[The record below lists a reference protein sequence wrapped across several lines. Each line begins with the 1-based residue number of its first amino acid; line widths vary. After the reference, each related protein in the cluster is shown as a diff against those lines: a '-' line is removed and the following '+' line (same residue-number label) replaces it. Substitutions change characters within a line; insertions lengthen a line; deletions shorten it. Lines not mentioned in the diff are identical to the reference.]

1 MTSPSQESIRC
12 DLVELARQLGEPA
25 LELAILGEGNVSA
38 RAAND
43 TGDTFWVKASGSSLR
58 TLQETDLS
66 WVRLGAVLELLEH
79 DSLSEA
85 EVETALVSALVS
97 GQADAPQTDANQK
110 KPSVET
116 FLHALCLSSRA
127 GRGGASWVGHTHA
140 VAVNRI
146 LCSVAG
152 AEPFRRHIFPDAVV
166 VCGPAPAVVPY
177 VDPGFALA
185 KAVQAELEQFADI
198 YGGPPKLLLLENHG
212 LVALGQSAREVLN
225 ITLMADKWARTLLG
239 TYALGG
245 PRFLPDSEVARID
258 GRLDE
263 HYRRARLVE

>member
-1 MTSPSQESIRC
+1 MTPPPELIG
-12 DLVELARQLGEPA
+12 LARQLGEPG

-38 RAAND
+38 LAAD
-43 TGDTFWVKASGSSLR
+43 STSGETFWVKASGSSLR
-58 TLQETDLS
+58 MLSETDLS
-66 WVRLGAVLELLEH
+66 RVQLGAVLGLLEQGA
-79 DSLSEA
+79 LSEA
-85 EVETALVSALVS
+85 EVETALTAALVS
-97 GQADAPQTDANQK
+97 TQTDAPQIDVPPK

-116 FLHALCLSSRA
+116 FLHALCLGRA
-127 GRGGASWVGHTHA
+127 GASWVGHTHA

-152 AEPFRRHIFPDAVV
+152 AEPFRQHIFPDAVV

-185 KAVQAELEQFADI
+185 KAVQAELERYANV

-225 ITLMADKWARTLLG
+225 ITLMADKWARTLSG

-245 PRFLPDSEVARID
+245 PRFLPHAEVVRID
-258 GRLDE
+258 ARLDE
-263 HYRRARLVE
+263 HYRRARLTE